1 MADTYTTPQTIQTI
15 PTGILGSTSPQIQQS
30 VNFGVGIYE
39 NAITI
44 NSNYCITT
52 GTSAFSVGPLTINSI
67 VTVPGNSTWR
77 IV

>member
-1 MADTYTTPQTIQTI
+1 MADTYTLPQTIQTL
-15 PTGILGSTSPQIQQS
+15 PANALGSTQPQIQQS
-30 VNFGVGIYE
+30 VNFDVGIYE
-39 NAITI
+39 NLKTI
-44 NSNYCITT
+44 STNYCVTT